1 MHVRKN
7 DYVQVMTGDD
17 TGKTGKILKILPSRR
32 RVVVEGVNYVQKHI
46 RKSEKNPQ
54 GGRMQMEA
62 PISWSNVLVVCQNKN
77 CAKQGSGVRV
87 KRRFLD
93 NGDKIRVCYK
103 CGSEI
108 VVGE

>member
-7 DYVQVMTGDD
+7 DFVQVMTGDD
-17 TGKTGKILKILPSRR
+17 SGKKGKILQVLPDKK
-32 RVVVEGVNYVQKHI
+32 RVLIEGVNYVQRHI

-62 PISWSNVLVVCQNKN
+62 PVSWSNVLVVCQNKS
-77 CAKQGSGVRV
+77 CEKSGKGVRI
-87 KRRFLD
+87 RRKFLD
-93 NGDKIRVCYK
+93 NGDKIRVCCK

-108 VVGE
+108 VISE